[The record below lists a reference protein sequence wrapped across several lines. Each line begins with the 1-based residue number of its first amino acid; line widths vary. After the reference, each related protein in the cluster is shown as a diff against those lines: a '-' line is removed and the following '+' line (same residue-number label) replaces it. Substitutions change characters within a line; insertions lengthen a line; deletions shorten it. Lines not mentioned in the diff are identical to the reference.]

1 MFATEFVILSR
12 QTGLL
17 HIPILTALIACNAI
31 TCVMYKVEGCH
42 DRLEIT
48 FIFSGLFQ
56 TQLGNKNCDCQ

>member
-1 MFATEFVILSR
+1 
-12 QTGLL
+12 
-17 HIPILTALIACNAI
+17 
-31 TCVMYKVEGCH
+31 VMYKVEGCH